1 MNRDDE
7 RKRRFNEGI
16 VNLLY
21 PPSPQPQLQQDPEP
35 VQALNLIEGS
45 GSGSVD
51 VISGSVSYIKS
62 NAGSLYDNENASTSG
77 DEEEQHVDVNLTRSQ
92 RKKIR
97 KKKLKEEAMRRGNL
111 IGPLLPLSSSTATT
125 QCADQ
130 VAVLEDAPSVRS
142 NASEEGDD
150 EPACAK
156 SKKLKHRRMAKGM
169 AKDKRVSVS
178 KLESCNQGSISS
190 SVVGLKAPHS

>member
-1 MNRDDE
+1 M
-7 RKRRFNEGI
+7 
-16 VNLLY
+16 
-21 PPSPQPQLQQDPEP
+21 
-35 VQALNLIEGS
+35 NLIE

-77 DEEEQHVDVNLTRSQ
+77 DEEEQHVDSETLNLTRSQ

-142 NASEEGDD
+142 NASQEGS
-150 EPACAK
+150 ELMHLFMNVFLCCCWCYK
-156 SKKLKHRRMAKGM
+156 TNS
-169 AKDKRVSVS
+169 
-178 KLESCNQGSISS
+178 
-190 SVVGLKAPHS
+190 